1 MASPNTPVVFSTP
14 TNQVP
19 FGINPI
25 KRKKIH
31 TMILGELVNF
41 IRSQNL
47 QSGDQFPPERKL
59 AEMMGVSR
67 TVIREACSILQWLGV
82 VESRQGSGIRFKK
95 LPDGDLISPTNI
107 LLFSEHEE
115 LLELFEVRILLE
127 KEGVA
132 LAAKRR
138 TQEDLAQMKIWLE
151 ESKVQVKSGH
161 FGTEGLFQ
169 FHRGMILASHNKLL
183 VKIYDAISSA
193 LREAM
198 EFSHGYTV
206 TVEGEPARVIHE
218 HGSILSYIRN
228 GNSEKARR
236 GIMEHLEHS
245 RERILK
251 RISRQ
256 EKDLASFRGR
266 RRGNGNDRQEFF
278 RRVI

>member
-1 MASPNTPVVFSTP
+1 MASPDTPVIFSTQTQP
-14 TNQVP
+14 VP
-19 FGINPI
+19 LGINPI

-31 TMILGELVNF
+31 TMILQELVNF

-67 TVIREACSILQWLGV
+67 NVIREACSILQWLGV
-82 VESRQGSGIRFKK
+82 VESKQGSGIKIKK
-95 LPDGDLISPTNI
+95 LLDGDLISPTSI
-107 LLFSEHEE
+107 LLFSEQEE

-151 ESKVQVKSGH
+151 KSISQVKSGQ

-169 FHRGMILASHNKLL
+169 FHRGVILASHNKLL
-183 VKIYDAISSA
+183 LKIYDAISSA
-193 LREAM
+193 LREAI

-206 TVEGEPARVIHE
+206 TVQGEPERVIRE
-218 HGSILSYIRN
+218 HTSIFSYIRN

-236 GIMEHLEHS
+236 AIMRHLEHS

-256 EKDLASFRGR
+256 KRAGHSFHGR
-266 RRGNGNDRQEFF
+266 RRGNGNNRQKFF
-278 RRVI
+278 RRFI